1 MRLQNRRLRLHTF
14 FRVRVEKPALSQTA
28 QLPLATA
35 KSGMVL
41 ARSFCALTWEVALAD
56 NLGGSVLFERAI
68 GRTAQH
74 RMMRLSAG
82 AAHNEHC
89 ASQRQCVCR

>member
-1 MRLQNRRLRLHTF
+1 MRLENRRLRLHTF

-35 KSGMVL
+35 KSGIMVL
-41 ARSFCALTWEVALAD
+41 ARSLCALTWEVALAD

-82 AAHNEHC
+82 AAHNE
-89 ASQRQCVCR
+89 QCLTEAMRM